1 MSQLPIIPEP
11 GTNAAPV
18 PDPLPDYLPARML
31 NEFVYCPRLFYYEWV
46 EGLFAHNRET
56 VEGALRHAKLDS
68 QQDALTP
75 ADELAP
81 EDRAHSRS
89 VMLSSDTHKLIAKI
103 DLVEAEG
110 STVTAV
116 DYKRG
121 APRQRTNSGD
131 LEAWPADRVQV
142 AVQALVLRDNGY
154 SCQEAVVYYVKT
166 KQRVR
171 VAIDDALIAET
182 LAAVADARAAA
193 LGEIPTPL
201 VDSPKC
207 PRCSLVGI
215 CLPDETRFVQA
226 VDETTA
232 ASGPEASPIVAL
244 RSAKGPLPSTHQPEA
259 SARTLIESGSAS
271 VRSHISTTPETAESD
286 PPAPR
291 RLVAARDD
299 LRPLYLNA
307 QGLTV
312 GKSGNLLKVKEGDS
326 VVQEVRIGETCQV
339 NVFGSIQL
347 TTQAIQTLCQNE
359 VPIAYFSQGGWFYGM
374 TQGLGVRNISLRR
387 EQFRLADDPEFCLG
401 IARRL
406 VAGKIR
412 NQRTMLQR
420 NHVQPPAVAIAQL
433 KCLCDDAENA
443 ESSATLLGIEG
454 NAARIYFENFSGMI
468 KAGNARTPNEDLAEQ
483 LFALVFGESATDNP
497 IPEDDQGSSTKP
509 VASGIR
515 DDVAGTLRV
524 PPAPSSST
532 KPDAS
537 GIRGDVAGTL
547 RVPPAPSS
555 STKPDAT
562 GTGHQS
568 GLSLRETA
576 SRTTSKPKAA
586 AMGGQGP
593 DQATARDATA
603 VTKTGAGAREP
614 ELNFDF
620 THRNRRPPRDPVNAL
635 LSLAY
640 SVLAKDLTIVCHAV
654 GFDPFIGMF
663 HQPRF
668 GRAPLPLDLM
678 EPFRPLIADSAVLSA
693 INTRMVTPKDFI
705 RAGQSVALRPDG
717 RKAFFRAYEQRM
729 DTLVTHPLFGYR
741 LNYRRMLEIQT
752 RLLARTVTGEINTY
766 PVFVTR

>member
-1 MSQLPIIPEP
+1 MSMPQAPPDFPSPIENPKSKIENPLTGP
-11 GTNAAPV
+11 A

-68 QQDALTP
+68 QSDPLTP

-89 VMLSSDTHKLIAKI
+89 VTLSSDSHKLIARI

-110 STVTAV
+110 SIVTAV

-121 APRQRTNSGD
+121 APRQRTPSGE

-171 VAIDDALIAET
+171 VAIDDALIEQT

-193 LGEIPTPL
+193 LGEIPPPL

-226 VDETTA
+226 VDATTA
-232 ASGPEASPIVAL
+232 ASGSEASPIVAL
-244 RSAKGPLPSTHQPEA
+244 RSAKGPM
-259 SARTLIESGSAS
+259 
-271 VRSHISTTPETAESD
+271 STTPAAPESD
-286 PPAPR
+286 QSALR
-291 RLVAARDD
+291 RMVAARDD

-312 GKSGNLLKVKEGDS
+312 GKSGNVLKVKEGDA

-339 NVFGSIQL
+339 NLFGSIQL

-359 VPIAYFSQGGWFYGM
+359 IPIAYFSQGGWFYGM
-374 TQGLGVRNISLRR
+374 TQGLGARNISLRR
-387 EQFRLADDPEFCLG
+387 EQFRLADDPEFCLS
-401 IARRL
+401 IARSL

-420 NHVQPPAVAIAQL
+420 NHVQPPAVALAQL

-443 ESSATLLGIEG
+443 ETSATLLGIEG
-454 NAARIYFENFSGMI
+454 NAARVYFENFSGMI
-468 KAGNARTPNEDLAEQ
+468 KAGNARTPNETLAEQ
-483 LFALVFGESATDNP
+483 LFGLVFGEADTDNP
-497 IPEDDQGSSTKP
+497 IAEDDARSSPQT
-509 VASGIR
+509 
-515 DDVAGTLRV
+515 
-524 PPAPSSST
+524 
-532 KPDAS
+532 DAS
-537 GIRGDVAGTL
+537 GMRDQKHSRPSLREGIHGTKTDASAMGD
-547 RVPPAPSS
+547 
-555 STKPDAT
+555 
-562 GTGHQS
+562 QS
-568 GLSLRETA
+568 RLSLRESA
-576 SRTTSKPKAA
+576 SPRSTKTDAGSTPVGSAIADHPRAA
-586 AMGGQGP
+586 AAG
-593 DQATARDATA
+593 
-603 VTKTGAGAREP
+603 TKTGAAAAATEP

-640 SVLAKDLTIVCHAV
+640 SVLAKDLTIVCQAV
-654 GFDPFIGMF
+654 GFDPFIGLF

-705 RAGQSVALRPDG
+705 RAGQSVALRPEG

-752 RLLARTVTGEINTY
+752 RLLARTVTGEIKTY